1 MRHVAD
7 TQTRDGLRLASRTWL
22 PETTPRGSVVLLHDV
37 GEHVGRYER
46 LAAALMRADLRV
58 YGYDQRGHGASG
70 GRRARVRSVGHLVED
85 LALVVECAAA
95 RGGDAALGRAPW
107 ALVGQGLGALVAL
120 RAVQTTALA
129 PVPDALILAA
139 PFLRPRHGPPPALTR
154 PLALLARVAPW
165 FPFTPLDPATMS
177 RDPVEAAA
185 YRDDPM
191 VAHGPLD
198 VGTAATMAT
207 AGAAALAPNAAP
219 LTLPTLVLHGSD
231 DAISDPA
238 ASAALAAS
246 NPGIT
251 HHVEPGGQHALFHD
265 TCRAFVTDLVIRW
278 LLVRLERERRVS
290 SGRGVS
296 PAG

>member
-1 MRHVAD
+1 MPHVAE

-22 PETTPRGSVVLLHDV
+22 PEATPHGSVVLLHDV

-46 LAAALMRADLRV
+46 LTAALVRAGLRV
-58 YGYDQRGHGASG
+58 HGYDQRGHGASG
-70 GRRARVRSVGHLVED
+70 GRRARVRSVGRLVDD
-85 LALVVECAAA
+85 LALVVE
-95 RGGDAALGRAPW
+95 RDEALEPGPW

-120 RAVQTTALA
+120 RAVQTRALA

-139 PFLRPRHGPPPALTR
+139 PFLRPRHGPPSALTR

-198 VGTAATMAT
+198 VGTAAAMAT
-207 AGAAALAPNAAP
+207 AGAAALAANAAP

-231 DAISDPA
+231 DAISDPT

-265 TCRAFVTDLVIRW
+265 TCRAFVTDLLIRW
-278 LLVRLERERRVS
+278 LLVRLERERRAGS
-290 SGRGVS
+290 ERGVS